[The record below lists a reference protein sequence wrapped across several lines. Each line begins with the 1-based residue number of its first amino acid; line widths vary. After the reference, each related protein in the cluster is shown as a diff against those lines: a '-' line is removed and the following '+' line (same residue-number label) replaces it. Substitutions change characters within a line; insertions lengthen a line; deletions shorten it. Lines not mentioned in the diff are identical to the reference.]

1 MNDRIIYFGRYEGW
15 LRWLCRGVR
24 DGDYECIKKAAELFK
39 LMLPDE
45 CIVVPMPSH
54 TGRPVQMLEVACNLV
69 GESERISC
77 VDALYSEPHMSH
89 YDMKKNGIHPGLV
102 SMHAYHEGLKTIN
115 ESRLPVFIIDNVIGS
130 GATAASALNVLPN
143 ATVVTLAKG
152 RW

>member
-24 DGDYECIKKAAELFK
+24 DEDGECMLKAARFFDA
-39 LMLPDE
+39 MLPSD

-54 TGRPVQMLEVACNLV
+54 EGLPKQMAVIAHYCTRSGTGREYWGALRCTPHSPNYIQKKSGVTPEPVEMWLSLSQCPS
-69 GESERISC
+69 G
-77 VDALYSEPHMSH
+77 
-89 YDMKKNGIHPGLV
+89 K
-102 SMHAYHEGLKTIN
+102 
-115 ESRLPVFIIDNVIGS
+115 PVYIIDTVISS
-130 GATAASALNVLPN
+130 GVTAASALKVLQN

>member
-45 CIVVPMPSH
+45 CIIVPMPAHS
-54 TGRPVQMLEVACNLV
+54 GRSVQMLEVSLLIQSTDNKMLCMDVLK
-69 GESERISC
+69 C
-77 VDALYSEPHMSH
+77 EPHESH
-89 YDMKKNGIHPGLV
+89 YEVKKAGGIPPFIDMRCEVFQTYG
-102 SMHAYHEGLKTIN
+102 
-115 ESRLPVFIIDNVIGS
+115 LPVFIIDNVIGS
-130 GATAASALNVLPN
+130 GATAASALNALPN